1 MMLLVLKA
9 AISVLIFAIGLSVTM
24 ADVSYVW
31 RRPVV
36 LAKSLLAMYVVVPL
50 IAILMT
56 RVVDLPFG
64 TEVALVV
71 LAICAGAPLLPKKI
85 AKIGGNP
92 TYMFSLIAT
101 TSVLAVITVPLGL
114 SLLTRFVP
122 FEANIVPSEIAAT
135 IVKAFLLPLGAGMLT
150 RAILPGLAERFS
162 DPLLQWAGIALALC
176 TVVLLVFGFHLVVD
190 VGLPSLLAF
199 AAFTVLALAT
209 GHVLGGPDEGDR
221 TALAVACASRHIGL
235 ALLVAAN
242 YRGERALELV
252 AGYLVASAVVSL
264 PYVRWRSKVHSD
276 RPSRTVVEP

>member
-1 MMLLVLKA
+1 MLLVLKL
-9 AISVLIFAIGLSVTM
+9 AISVLIFAIGTSVTM
-24 ADVSYVW
+24 ADVTYVW
-31 RRPVV
+31 RRPIV

-50 IAILMT
+50 IAILMAHGL
-56 RVVDLPFG
+56 DLPFG

-85 AKIGGNP
+85 AKLGGNA

-101 TSVLAVITVPLGL
+101 TSVLAAITVPLGL
-114 SLLTRFVP
+114 TVLTRFVP
-122 FEANIVPSEIAAT
+122 FESNVVPSDIAAT
-135 IVKAFLLPLGAGMLT
+135 IVKAFLLPLGAGMLV
-150 RAILPGLAERFS
+150 RAVMPRLAERVS

-176 TVVLLVFGFHLVVD
+176 TVVLLVAGFHLVID
-190 VGLPSLLAF
+190 VGLPSLIAF

-209 GHVLGGPDEGDR
+209 GHILGGPDEGER

-235 ALLVAAN
+235 ALLVAAS

-252 AGYLVASAVVSL
+252 AGYLVASAVVSI

-276 RPSRTVVEP
+276 RVPETVPGG